1 MTKYPKDYS
10 KSLIYKIVCLDP
22 EITDCYV
29 GSTLHF
35 RQRKYKHKSCCNN
48 LTCKEYNFNLYK
60 FIREHGGWENWEMLQ
75 IEEFPCNSSHE
86 LALQE
91 RFHLEQ
97 LKATLNKCI
106 PGRSL
111 AESQSAYYQA
121 NKEQKKEQ
129 AKEYYQINKEKILE
143 RQYQKH
149 ACPCGGKY
157 TNSYKSEHFKKKIH
171 QAYLNQNELNTNT

>member
-22 EITDCYV
+22 NISDCYV

-35 RQRKYKHKSCCNN
+35 RQRKYQHKNNCNSPN
-48 LTCKEYNFNLYK
+48 KTEYNFNIYK

-75 IEEFPCNSSHE
+75 IEPYPCNSSHE

-97 LKATLNKCI
+97 LKATLNKQVPSRTFSEYC
-106 PGRSL
+106 
-111 AESQSAYYQA
+111 QN
-121 NKEQKKEQ
+121 NKVKITEWKKE
-129 AKEYYQINKEKILE
+129 
-143 RQYQKH
+143 KH
-149 ACPCGGKY
+149 ACLCGGSY
-157 TNSYKSEHFKKKIH
+157 TQCNKAQHFKSDMH
-171 QAYLNQNELNTNT
+171 QAYLNQNELNT